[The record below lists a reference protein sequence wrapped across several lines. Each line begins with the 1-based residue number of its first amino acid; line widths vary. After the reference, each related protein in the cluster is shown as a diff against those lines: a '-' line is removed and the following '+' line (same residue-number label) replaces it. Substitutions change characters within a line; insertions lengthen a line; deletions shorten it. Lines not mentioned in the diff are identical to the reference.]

1 MRALPSHGLPR
12 LGAGAALVAALFVSA
27 PEARARDNVGA
38 AILGGAAA
46 GVLGGVA
53 SLGVCWDAADLH
65 GLQSQPYRTDHLAV
79 AVPRGHPLA
88 RKRSLRFAQTLA
100 HEHVSLPPNSA
111 VQVMLTAHEHG
122 EADVISCPLERA
134 D

>member
-53 SLGVCWDAADLH
+53 AGALINGAQAAPPPPPAYVVPPPRRVYVEEPETVIVRPRRGPICHFERRKVWLDDESFTYKRVEVC
-65 GLQSQPYRTDHLAV
+65 
-79 AVPRGHPLA
+79 
-88 RKRSLRFAQTLA
+88 
-100 HEHVSLPPNSA
+100 E
-111 VQVMLTAHEHG
+111 
-122 EADVISCPLERA
+122 
-134 D
+134 